1 MSGAGLFSLIFPFPS
16 VYYFRVTLALSL
28 CLSRSLPTLTRE
40 NQKAAAVGKSVL
52 VLARP
57 LGGRLLLLLGGG
69 RPLKESLPHPRPR
82 RRAGSRRAAQ
92 GEWRGV
98 CAEAIQEPAGPR
110 LGCSGPPGRPAE
122 PRPPLPTPAARAS
135 PGAQPLAGGEAGK
148 QRKPLPPPCL
158 SHPTPSS
165 PGLGTSSRDRL
176 GGEYAV
182 QTPWRWC

>member
-1 MSGAGLFSLIFPFPS
+1 MRRLQLTWVAVSGAGLFSLIFPFPS

-52 VLARP
+52 ILARP

-69 RPLKESLPHPRPR
+69 RPLEESLPHPLQT

-92 GEWRGV
+92 GERRGV
-98 CAEAIQEPAGPR
+98 CAEAIQKPPGARLGGSGPR
-110 LGCSGPPGRPAE
+110 GRPAE
-122 PRPPLPTPAARAS
+122 PRPPLPTPTARAS
-135 PGAQPLAGGEAGK
+135 PRAQPLARGEAGK

-165 PGLGTSSRDRL
+165 PGLGASSRDRR
-176 GGEYAV
+176 GG
-182 QTPWRWC
+182 